1 MKTQEEG
8 SVLWTQDLK
17 DLLLRPS
24 GTREGVCWGDVFEY
38 FSVHT
43 DLFLA
48 SEKQDVQSGLYQPG
62 RGRRSPCPQ
71 EIRKFLAAD
80 APFNFNAQRKK
91 AIWLSKDL
99 PARTPVFL
107 RVRLRL
113 QARAAKCCMLASDDG
128 TRSVHRKTS
137 AKHRGRAAKGSLT
150 GGQGNHTSLP
160 EVFPVLSDLK
170 IAGFHS
176 CAAKNR
182 ALCWCSSDQMGNAC
196 EVFHW
201 KTPGF

>member
-1 MKTQEEG
+1 MKIQEEW
-8 SVLWTQDLK
+8 SVFWTQDLK
-17 DLLLRPS
+17 DLRLRRS

-71 EIRKFLAAD
+71 EIHKFLAAD
-80 APFNFNAQRKK
+80 ARFHFNARRKR

-99 PARTPVFL
+99 PAGTAFFL

-113 QARAAKCCMLASDDG
+113 HARPAKCVA
-128 TRSVHRKTS
+128 
-137 AKHRGRAAKGSLT
+137 
-150 GGQGNHTSLP
+150 
-160 EVFPVLSDLK
+160 
-170 IAGFHS
+170 
-176 CAAKNR
+176 
-182 ALCWCSSDQMGNAC
+182 CW
-196 EVFHW
+196 
-201 KTPGF
+201 P